1 MRRLMKGH
9 SLSEI
14 CNRGKSIETV
24 NSVVSEVR
32 GSDIFE
38 KFETV
43 ENIPNPSSQFHGAD
57 H

>member
-1 MRRLMKGH
+1 MKGH

-14 CNRGKSIETV
+14 CNRGKSIEAV
-24 NSVVSEVR
+24 NSVVSEVG